1 MRTFKNFVIFTL
13 LLFSIQ
19 SIGQSFPNKPVKII
33 VPYGAG
39 GISDIAA
46 RLIANKLSQMWQ
58 QAVIVD
64 NKVGGGG
71 FIAMNAVAKS
81 EPDGYTLLVAT
92 VAEFTIAQHLN
103 KNQSLNTANEFIPI
117 SLLLD
122 TPMLIVV
129 NADKNINSVAQL
141 INQSKGQTGG
151 ISFASPGIGTLNHL
165 MGERFAAEAGA
176 KLVHIPYKGGA
187 QAVLAIVSGEV
198 PIGVAGA
205 AVVTS
210 FIESGKLKVLGLAS
224 RQRSK
229 EHPDWPTLIESGL
242 KDFVESNWVAIAA
255 PQGVPKEIIQK
266 MNTDINKVL
275 QLDDV
280 KEQILKLGAEPVG
293 SSPEILS
300 ERIKKDSD
308 RYGKLIEKLKLK
320 LD

>member
-1 MRTFKNFVIFTL
+1 MRTFKNFLIFTL

-46 RLIANKLSQMWQ
+46 RIIANKLSQMWQ

-81 EPDGYTLLVAT
+81 DPDGYTLLVAT
-92 VAEFTIAQHLN
+92 VAEFTIAKHLN

-129 NADKNINSVAQL
+129 SADKNINSVAQL
-141 INQSKGQTGG
+141 INQSKAQTGG

-210 FIESGKLKVLGLAS
+210 FIDSGKLKVLGLAS

-229 EHPDWPTLIESGL
+229 EHPDWPTLIDSGL

-255 PQGVPKEIIQK
+255 PQGVSKEIIQK

-293 SSPEILS
+293 SSPEALS
-300 ERIKKDSD
+300 ERIKQDSD

>member
-255 PQGVPKEIIQK
+255 PQGGPKEIIQK

>member
-1 MRTFKNFVIFTL
+1 MRTFKNFVICIL
-13 LLFSIQ
+13 ILFSIQ

-46 RLIANKLSQMWQ
+46 RIMANKLSLMWQ

-71 FIAMNAVAKS
+71 FIAMNTVAKS
-81 EPDGYTLLVAT
+81 DPDGYTLLVAT

-129 NADKNINSVAQL
+129 NADKNINSVSNL
-141 INQSKGQTGG
+141 INMSKGQTGG
-151 ISFASPGIGTLNHL
+151 LSFASPGIGTLNHL
-165 MGERFAAEAGA
+165 MGERFATESGA

-187 QAVLAIVSGEV
+187 QAVLALVSGEV

-210 FIESGKLKVLGLAS
+210 FIDSGKVKVLGVAS
-224 RQRSK
+224 RQRLK
-229 EHPDWPTLIESGL
+229 DHPDWPTLIESGL

-255 PQGVPKEIIQK
+255 PQGVSKDIIQK
-266 MNTDINKVL
+266 INTDINKVL
-275 QLDDV
+275 LQDDV
-280 KEQILKLGAEPVG
+280 KEQFIKIGAEPVG
-293 SSPEILS
+293 STSESLS
-300 ERIKKDSD
+300 EKIKKDSD
-308 RYGKLIEKLKLK
+308 QYGKLIDKLKLK

>member
-255 PQGVPKEIIQK
+255 PQGVTKEIIQK

>member
-46 RLIANKLSQMWQ
+46 RIIANKLSQMWQ

-81 EPDGYTLLVAT
+81 DPDGHTLLVAT

-122 TPMLIVV
+122 TPMLIVA

-141 INQSKGQTGG
+141 INQSKAQTGG

-187 QAVLAIVSGEV
+187 QAVLAIVSGEA

-229 EHPDWPTLIESGL
+229 DHPDWPTLIESGL

>member
-1 MRTFKNFVIFTL
+1 
-13 LLFSIQ
+13 
-19 SIGQSFPNKPVKII
+19 
-33 VPYGAG
+33 
-39 GISDIAA
+39 
-46 RLIANKLSQMWQ
+46 MWQ

-81 EPDGYTLLVAT
+81 DPDGHTLLVAT

-103 KNQSLNTANEFIPI
+103 KNQSFNTANEFIPI

-141 INQSKGQTGG
+141 INQSKAQTGG

-210 FIESGKLKVLGLAS
+210 FIDSGKLKVLGLAS

-255 PQGVPKEIIQK
+255 PQGVSKEIIQK

-280 KEQILKLGAEPVG
+280 KEQILKLGADPVG

>member
-1 MRTFKNFVIFTL
+1 MRTFKNFVTFTL

-46 RLIANKLSQMWQ
+46 RIIANKLSQMWQ

-81 EPDGYTLLVAT
+81 DPDGHTLLVAT

-103 KNQSLNTANEFIPI
+103 KNQSFNTANEFIPI

-129 NADKNINSVAQL
+129 NADKNINSVSQL
-141 INQSKGQTGG
+141 INQSKAQTGG

-255 PQGVPKEIIQK
+255 PQGVSKEIIQK
-266 MNTDINKVL
+266 MNNAINL
-275 QLDDV
+275 AMSQ
-280 KEQILKLGAEPVG
+280 KEVVDKLKGMELYVQAYTAQSFKEVI
-293 SSPEILS
+293 EA
-300 ERIKKDSD
+300 DFV
-308 RYGKLIEKLKLK
+308 RYSKLIQSLGIKPQ
-320 LD
+320 

>member
-46 RLIANKLSQMWQ
+46 RIIANKLSQMWQ

-81 EPDGYTLLVAT
+81 DPDGYTLLVAT

-103 KNQSLNTANEFIPI
+103 KNQSFNTANEFIPI

-141 INQSKGQTGG
+141 INQSKAQTGG

-229 EHPDWPTLIESGL
+229 DHPDWPTLIESGL

-255 PQGVPKEIIQK
+255 PQGVSKEIIQK

-280 KEQILKLGAEPVG
+280 KEQILKLGADPVG